1 MNKFPKDKN
10 GKEFKVGDIFQ
21 EGVIGE
27 RIWNGKASIWY
38 PALGIFTGEEVE
50 YPIKDGWAAKDYK
63 HGLAFDLT
71 NGSMIDLYTTRYDGE
86 YVGDWV
92 DTEIVGTIT
101 GDEKACAQFLGE
113 NGAKATENMDSL
125 KQSFKQIEKEAAKAK
140 EAMLKMCEE
149 IRKKVEEMT
158 PEEAAKLVEECG
170 LVYYE
175 D

>member
-1 MNKFPKDKN
+1 MYPKDKN
-10 GKEFKVGDIFQ
+10 GKEFKPGDIFQ

-27 RIWNGKASIWY
+27 KIWNGRGSIWY

-50 YPIKDGWAAKDYK
+50 YPLEDGWWVKDYK

-71 NGSMIDLYTTRYDGE
+71 NGDMIDLYITRYDGE
-86 YVGDWV
+86 YVGDWN

-101 GDEKACAQFLGE
+101 GNEKACAQYLKE
-113 NGAKATENMDSL
+113 NWKKAEKNMDSL
-125 KQSFKQIEKEAAKAK
+125 KESFKQIGEEAVKYKEV
-140 EAMLKMCEE
+140 MLKMCEM

-158 PEEAAKLVEECG
+158 PEEAAKFVEECG
-170 LVYYE
+170 LVYDE